1 MGKTGV
7 LQNLT
12 QISGAEET
20 SYRAV
25 SDRACR
31 SHAKQPVVATPEVL
45 MRYSDDYNIE
55 MLLQDS
61 LEILV
66 KAKNQC
72 FWKCIEHIENPAG
85 FSRFCGVAWEAHV

>member
-1 MGKTGV
+1 MGKTGI
-7 LQNLT
+7 LQNVP
-12 QISGAEET
+12 QIPGAEET
-20 SYRAV
+20 SHRAL
-25 SDRACR
+25 SDGTCR
-31 SHAKQPVVATPEVL
+31 GRAKQPVAATPEVPTGY
-45 MRYSDDYNIE
+45 RDDYNIE

-85 FSRFCGVAWEAHV
+85 FS